1 MDRRSKHGD
10 DDDAF
15 DEHGIIKDG
24 RSVRVPMMMRDSLT
38 PLQRAVAADAAGR
51 DLVRPLAGPSDNVIE
66 TYSPAMVVDGF
77 GNGGLA
83 LHQPGYRYLHAGH
96 RSVDH
101 AELVT
106 AEAIRAQARE
116 DYIRMTCDAWRG
128 PGEGR

>member
-1 MDRRSKHGD
+1 MNRRSQY
-10 DDDAF
+10 
-15 DEHGIIKDG
+15 DEDEDG
-24 RSVRVPMMMRDSLT
+24 RRILQDGERRRFPMWALDG
-38 PLQRAVAADAAGR
+38 LQREIAVHHPAAAAAAAPVV
-51 DLVRPLAGPSDNVIE
+51 DVIE

-77 GNGGLA
+77 GNSGLA

-106 AEAIRAQARE
+106 AEAIRVQARE